1 MIRRMLTK
9 LAVVGMFAIALLHA
23 QPITDAERKFIASI
37 DGALGVHP
45 GAVIA
50 DIGTGHMLANPVR
63 IAQKVGSAGKVI
75 CVDVNPSVIAKIK
88 DYIDAHHV
96 TNIETVLGKED
107 DPLLVPET
115 CDAILVSNTYHEFT
129 QPAEMLRHIH
139 DALRTHGKLVVLEL
153 YSNADKNETRAEQ
166 AKHHDMSPDI
176 LEQELAASGFTVQ
189 ERPAPA
195 PISADRFRYLFSAE
209 KSK

>member
-1 MIRRMLTK
+1 MSK
-9 LAVVGMFAIALLHA
+9 LAVGWLFAIALLHA
-23 QPITDAERKFIASI
+23 QPVTDAERKFIAGI

-63 IAQKVGSAGKVI
+63 IAEKVGAAGKVI

-88 DYIDAHHV
+88 EYIDAHHV
-96 TNIETVLGKED
+96 TNIETLLGKED
-107 DPLLVPET
+107 DPLLIPET

-129 QPAEMLRHIH
+129 QPSVMLKHIH
-139 DALRTHGKLVVLEL
+139 DALRPHGKLVVLEL

-176 LEQELAASGFTVQ
+176 LEHELTASGFTVQ
-189 ERPAPA
+189 ERPAPT
-195 PISADRFRYLFSAE
+195 PIAADRFRYLFSAE